1 MRKTLI
7 LLTPLLLAGCIKQS
21 ASYYVSDTRD
31 HAITVRAEQEYFWD
45 QSMTM
50 TMVVSR
56 YPDCQRAMPLM
67 KVPRDEV
74 AVELFDAGE
83 GIFTVRSGT
92 QVMQVDSLGCT
103 QLPEPAADGY
113 GEPVGVFRL
122 GEEKMQFDRVA
133 DTPAARPETAPASD
147 LAPAPPQ

>member
-50 TMVVSR
+50 TMVASR

-67 KVPRDEV
+67 KVPKDEV

-92 QVMQVDSLGCT
+92 QVMQVDSLSCT

-133 DTPAARPETAPASD
+133 APAATPETAPAPD
-147 LAPAPPQ
+147 PAPPQ